1 MAEESAKLLIDVQ
14 LVEGAETVKRM
25 DELQKKLD
33 QVKDKSKKAG
43 LQAKDFDKAFSLIGV
58 DSGIGALQSSG
69 QEVEGLISSFK
80 GATKG
85 AKGFKGALKG
95 IKGAIMSTGIG
106 LLVVAIGEL
115 VSFLADSIN
124 KAKEF
129 EKATYNA
136 SASLEEMNENIREG
150 NEIAGMDAEEQIENL
165 KTQLELR
172 QQAEDAAIN
181 RTNTLKLAGK
191 TEDQIL
197 QIQMDQLRLQ
207 LQQRKELIETL
218 RISKKQRVKE
228 QNETFEFVKGFVKF
242 FTAPVKGIALMIA
255 SIVDYLSPEKAEG
268 IRMAV
273 GVLDDAVAA
282 MLVDTPKM
290 VSNEMDGLIKEQE
303 QKIRDMENTLAGF
316 TLRQRERA
324 RQTALEQNDIE
335 QDALKR
341 QQENQQTI
349 LDEIKAGLE
358 AEAKLRQEAYDG
370 ELEEFEEFEEEREE
384 IEEKFEMNRRMR
396 RRTRTKDEIEAAQDI
411 TEAYAQMVGA
421 VGSGLGALGG
431 LMKENS
437 DAAKILAIAEIA
449 AKTAEGFMNGLVI
462 AQKAASPY
470 GGAAPLAF
478 PIFYAQQI
486 AAVLGA
492 ASQAKA
498 ILQGGGSSG
507 GGAATAGAS
516 SSFTSALIPD
526 GGGELPAPGGIPTG
540 AGAEVEPLQAYVI
553 ESDVTST
560 QALNEELRL
569 RSSL

>member
-69 QEVEGLISSFK
+69 QEIEGLISSFK
-80 GATKG
+80 GATTG

-115 VSFLADSIN
+115 VSFLSESIS
-124 KAKEF
+124 KQKEF

-165 KTQLELR
+165 TTQLDLR
-172 QQAEDAAIN
+172 QQAENAAVN

-197 QIQMDQLRLQ
+197 QIQMDQLRMQ
-207 LQQRKELIETL
+207 LQQRRELIETL
-218 RISKKQRVKE
+218 RISKEQRIKE
-228 QNETFEFVKGFVKF
+228 QQETFDFVKGFVEF

-255 SIVDYLSPEKAEG
+255 SLAEFVNPKY
-268 IRMAV
+268 AA
-273 GVLDDAVAA
+273 GVRAQVENLDDAITS
-282 MLVDTPKM
+282 MLVDTPEQ
-290 VSNEMDGLIKEQE
+290 VAAEMDGMISEQE
-303 QKIRDMENTLAGF
+303 QKILDMENTLAGF
-316 TLRQRERA
+316 TLRQRARA
-324 RQTALEQNDIE
+324 KEAAKQQFDIE

-384 IEEKFEMNRRMR
+384 IEEQFEMNRRMR
-396 RRTRTKDEIEAAQDI
+396 RRTRTKDEIEAARAI
-411 TEAYAQMVGA
+411 TNAYAEMTGA
-421 VGSGLGALGG
+421 IGSGLGAIGG

-437 DAAKILAIAEIA
+437 AAAKGFAIAEIA
-449 AKTAEGFMNGLVI
+449 AKTAEGLINGLVV
-462 AQKAASPY
+462 AQKSAEGTGPAA
-470 GGAAPLAF
+470 AFAF
-478 PIFYAQQI
+478 PVFYATQV

-492 ASQAKA
+492 AAQAKS

-507 GGAATAGAS
+507 GGGATAGAS
-516 SSFTSALIPD
+516 SSFTGALIPD

>member
-43 LQAKDFDKAFSLIGV
+43 LEAKDFDQAFSLIGV
-58 DSGIGALQSSG
+58 DSGIGALQASG
-69 QEVEGLISSFK
+69 QEIEGLIGSFK
-80 GATKG
+80 GATTG

-95 IKGAIMSTGIG
+95 VKGAIMSTGIG

-115 VSFLADSIN
+115 VSFLAESIN
-124 KAKEF
+124 KQKEF

-165 KTQLELR
+165 IQQVDLR
-172 QQAEDAAIN
+172 EQAANAAIS

-191 TEDQIL
+191 TEDDIL
-197 QIQMDQLRLQ
+197 KIQMDQLRMQ
-207 LQQRKELIETL
+207 LQQRRELIETL
-218 RISKKQRVKE
+218 KISKEQRIKE
-228 QNETFEFVKGFVKF
+228 QQETFDFVKNFVEF

-255 SIVDYLSPEKAEG
+255 SLAEFVSPEYAASLRAQVET
-268 IRMAV
+268 I
-273 GVLDDAVAA
+273 DDVVTS
-282 MLVDTPKM
+282 MLVTTPQQ
-290 VSNEMDGLIKEQE
+290 VAQEMDGMISEQE
-303 QKIRDMENTLAGF
+303 QKLLDMENTLAGF

-324 RQTALEQNDIE
+324 RQAAMEQNDRE

-349 LDEIKAGLE
+349 LDEIKAELE

-396 RRTRTKDEIEAAQDI
+396 RRTRTKDEIEAARAI
-411 TEAYAQMVGA
+411 TNAYAEMTGA
-421 VGSGLGALGG
+421 IGSGLGAIGG

-437 DAAKILAIAEIA
+437 AAAKGFAIAEIA
-449 AKTAEGFMNGLVI
+449 AKTAEGLINGLVV
-462 AQKAASPY
+462 AQKSAEGTGPAA
-470 GGAAPLAF
+470 AFAF
-478 PIFYAQQI
+478 PVFYATQV

-492 ASQAKA
+492 AAQAKS
-498 ILQGGGSSG
+498 ILQGGGASG

-516 SSFTSALIPD
+516 SSFTSALVPD

>member
-43 LQAKDFDKAFSLIGV
+43 LQAQDFDKAFSLIGV
-58 DSGIGALQSSG
+58 DSGIGALQASG

-80 GATKG
+80 GATSG

-115 VSFLADSIN
+115 VSFLSESIS
-124 KAKEF
+124 KQKEF

-136 SASLEEMNENIREG
+136 TASLEEMNENIREG

-165 KTQLELR
+165 IQQVDLR
-172 QQAEDAAIN
+172 EQAANAAIS

-191 TEDQIL
+191 TEDDIL
-197 QIQMDQLRLQ
+197 QIQMDQLRMQ

-218 RISKKQRVKE
+218 RISKEQRIKE
-228 QNETFEFVKGFVKF
+228 QQETFNFVKGFVEF
-242 FTAPVKGIALMIA
+242 FTAPVKGLALMIA
-255 SIVDYLSPEKAEG
+255 NIVEAFSPQKAKA
-268 IRMAV
+268 IR
-273 GVLDDAVAA
+273 VAA
-282 MLVDTPKM
+282 GEIDNALTAMFVDTPEM
-290 VSNEMDGLIKEQE
+290 VGNEMDALINEQE
-303 QKIRDMENTLAGF
+303 QKLLDMENTLAGF
-316 TLRQRERA
+316 MLRQRERA
-324 RQTALEQNDIE
+324 RQAALEQFDRE

-341 QQENQQTI
+341 QQEHSQTI
-349 LDEIKAGLE
+349 LDELKAELE

-370 ELEEFEEFEEEREE
+370 ELEQFEEFEEEREE
-384 IEEKFEMNRRMR
+384 VEEQFEMNRRMR

-411 TEAYAQMVGA
+411 TKAYAEMTGA
-421 VGSGLGALGG
+421 IGAGLGALGG
-431 LMKENS
+431 LMEENS
-437 DAAKILAIAEIA
+437 DAAKGFAIAEIA

-462 AQKAASPY
+462 AQNAANQY

-507 GGAATAGAS
+507 AGATAGAS